1 MVSPLLSRSAP
12 MDAEAMPFP
21 SDDTT
26 PPVTKMNFVLIC
38 FLGSA
43 IMLKTEF
50 RIQKKT
56 CFYSDSRL
64 LTSDS
69 FLLSFLLSPNPPA
82 CQPQRNYILSA
93 QPLSYNR
100 SPIPLTAQVFPHLP
114 MVSVSSLQT
123 SAENLFYTH
132 KARYACSV
140 RLKAEG

>member
-21 SDDTT
+21 RDDTT

-56 CFYSDSRL
+56 GFYSDS
-64 LTSDS
+64 
-69 FLLSFLLSPNPPA
+69 
-82 CQPQRNYILSA
+82 
-93 QPLSYNR
+93 
-100 SPIPLTAQVFPHLP
+100 
-114 MVSVSSLQT
+114 
-123 SAENLFYTH
+123 
-132 KARYACSV
+132 
-140 RLKAEG
+140 

>member
-26 PPVTKMNFVLIC
+26 PPVTKMNLVLIC

-43 IMLKTEF
+43 I
-50 RIQKKT
+50 
-56 CFYSDSRL
+56 
-64 LTSDS
+64 S
-69 FLLSFLLSPNPPA
+69 FLPSPNPLLY
-82 CQPQRNYILSA
+82 QLRWNYILSP

-123 SAENLFYTH
+123 SAETLSYTH